1 MSRTVLFI
9 TGAGS
14 GLGMLAAR
22 RALDAGW
29 AVAAVDVNQTGL
41 DTLGADGPQLLK
53 LVVDITDFA
62 AVEAAVNRAEEV
74 LGPIDRLV
82 NAAAIMPLGTLMTQ
96 PRTLT
101 LKIMNINY
109 GGLVNITHA
118 VLPRMLARRRGEFV
132 SFSSMAGHWPV
143 IYMGAYNAS
152 KHAVAAFT
160 EVLHHETRGSGVRVV
175 CVCPPIVATPLL
187 DQAKSSTWPKLFD
200 VFPPITP
207 ETVLDAIDRGLRGKA
222 LWIFPGPM
230 TRLSWWLRRWVPGVM
245 WWTVHQVER
254 R

>member
-1 MSRTVLFI
+1 MSRRVLFI

-14 GLGMLAAR
+14 GLGLLMAQ
-22 RALDAGW
+22 RALESGW
-29 AVAAVDVNQTGL
+29 SVGAVDVDARGL
-41 DTLGADGPQLLK
+41 DTLGESPQLLK
-53 LVVDITDFA
+53 IAVDITDHA
-62 AVEAAVNRAEEV
+62 AVEAAVDRVEDS

-82 NAAAIMPLGTLMTQ
+82 NAAAIMPLGTLLDQ

-101 LKIMNINY
+101 LKIMDINY

-152 KHAVAAFT
+152 KHAVTAFT
-160 EVLHHETRGSGVRVV
+160 EVLHHETRGCGVRVI

-187 DQAKSSTWPKLFD
+187 DQARASTWPKLFD
-200 VFPPITP
+200 VFPPIKP
-207 ETVLDAIDRGLRGKA
+207 EVVIKSIERALNGKS
-222 LWIFPGPM
+222 LWVFPGPM

-245 WWTVHQVER
+245 WWTVHQVEKR
-254 R
+254 